1 LSTVLP
7 PVDGAVLAEILD
19 ALPPRL
25 RKRLDATAQ
34 RAAEWKL
41 DQGDP
46 EPAADG
52 KPPAQVVLARVDE
65 ETTVTLR
72 VRNGAIRSADDVHC
86 DCLLAPACLH
96 RAALTGLAPPLDA
109 DAEQPAAEPS
119 ISPSPPPS
127 PPSPASPVDAERSA
141 AQALWDTGSALLVGG
156 MIGASLFNEAQM
168 RRAAHQARALGLYRA
183 ATLGTRIAAG
193 LRAARE
199 RRDDYSLPQ
208 LTADLRDLL
217 LNARSLLRAAD
228 SADHLNPTELAE
240 LRGSA
245 RRSYDHHG
253 GLRLYGLFSEPVIAS
268 SGHSGIVTYLV
279 DETGTLWTTANVMPG
294 DADRVRPAYNT
305 AAGVGGTV
313 LTHRELTRGGLIVSG
328 ASASADGRL
337 SSGSS
342 TRAVKAAGATWDS
355 PPIAAL
361 FDHSLEKQIE
371 RAFAAADREGP
382 EGLDRAGADLVF
394 LRLRV
399 LGPTEHGFAAAA
411 ESGESVYC
419 VPPQAGHDLP
429 YRGNLEVLASQ
440 GLDIRVIARL
450 DRHRPATLHL
460 LAASPSDQTSVALPP
475 EWAGRIN
482 LGLDSLTPA
491 NVRRTAT
498 DLAADLAA
506 DLDAPPSNGTPLHLL
521 RHRIEQAVAGGRVV
535 TAAAAADREAARLR
549 RSSLHT
555 AGDLLAGLVA
565 AAPTRRDAFGRPLSH
580 RDYLEAWLAAAHYE
594 AVASQRFLLRRW
606 FRT

>member
-25 RKRLDATAQ
+25 RKRLDAMAQ

-46 EPAADG
+46 E
-52 KPPAQVVLARVDE
+52 QVILAHVDD
-65 ETTVTLR
+65 ETVVTLR
-72 VRNGAIRSADDVHC
+72 ARNGAIRSAEDVHC
-86 DCLLAPACLH
+86 NCLLAPACLH
-96 RAALTGLAPPLDA
+96 RAALAGLAPPLDA
-109 DAEQPAAEPS
+109 DAEQPAAERS
-119 ISPSPPPS
+119 ISPSLPPS
-127 PPSPASPVDAERSA
+127 VPSPASLTDAERSA
-141 AQALWDTGSALLVGG
+141 AQALWDTGSTLLVGG

-217 LNARSLLRAAD
+217 LVARSLLRATDSVD
-228 SADHLNPTELAE
+228 SAELAE

-268 SGHSGIVTYLV
+268 SGHAGVVTYLV

-294 DADRVRPAYNT
+294 DAGRVRPAYNT

-328 ASASADGRL
+328 ASSSADGRL

-342 TRAVKAAGATWDS
+342 TRAVKAAGVTWDL

-361 FDHSLEKQIE
+361 FDHSLEKQVE
-371 RAFAAADREGP
+371 RAFAAADQEGP

-419 VPPQAGHDLP
+419 VPPQAGHGLP
-429 YRGNLEVLASQ
+429 YRGNLEALASQ

-450 DRHRPATLHL
+450 DRHRPSTLHL
-460 LAASPSDQTSVALPP
+460 LAASPADQSSVALPP

-491 NVRRTAT
+491 NVRRAAT
-498 DLAADLAA
+498 DLAA

-549 RSSLHT
+549 QSSLHT
-555 AGDLLAGLVA
+555 AGDLLTGLVA
-565 AAPTRRDAFGRPLSH
+565 AAPTKRDAFGRPLSH